1 MIRVEVVYALPLA
14 QDTCSIEV
22 PEGTT
27 VREAILLSRHARC
40 DLGTHALAIYGRPA
54 ELDTVLQEGDRIEIL
69 RPLRVDPKEARKRRQ
84 SHRRGGH

>member
-14 QDTCSIEV
+14 QDICPIAV

-27 VREAILLSRHARC
+27 VREAIQLSRHAQC
-40 DLGTHALAIYGRPA
+40 DLASHTLAVYGRPA
-54 ELDTVLQEGDRIEIL
+54 ELDTILQEGDRIEIL

-84 SHRRGGH
+84 SHRRSGR